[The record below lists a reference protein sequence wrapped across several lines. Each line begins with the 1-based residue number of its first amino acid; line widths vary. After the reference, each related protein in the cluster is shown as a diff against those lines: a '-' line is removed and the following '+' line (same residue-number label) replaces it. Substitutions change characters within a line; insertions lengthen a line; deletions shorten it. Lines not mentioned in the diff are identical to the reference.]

1 MKRTTTILIAICVS
15 ALFANGK
22 QISQNAALSA
32 ARKYSRTG
40 QVAPAK
46 NLRSDKTNNA
56 PYYAFNLEQGYVI
69 VSGDDEM
76 TELVGYAENGFFDAE
91 NVPPQMQLWL
101 DGYAEYVA
109 AVQSGK
115 AKARKILL
123 SDSPSVVVEPL
134 VTTKWNQDA
143 PFNNFAPEYTDD
155 NNNTQRCATGCA
167 ATAMAQIMKFHN
179 WPEQGVGH
187 YSYEHQSFGTIS
199 SNFSEHVYDW
209 TNMIDRYNNGEYSNV
224 QADAVALLMKDC
236 GVSLNMNYGPVS
248 GASIYS
254 YTPAFK
260 NYFRY
265 SSRTVNRSGCETAEF
280 TRIITDELQEG
291 RPIIYCGT
299 GEDGGHAFV
308 VDGYDTN
315 YFLHVNWGWG
325 GYSDGYFDMNYMDPA
340 GLGIGGGSGAFKW
353 NQGIVLARPLKD
365 GVEPYEF
372 IQQLCF
378 VLFNDVQGGIFCKQ
392 EMPANKGDDVTILLR
407 NTANLSGESFFGS
420 LNVGVFDDSG
430 ALVTMGNEERLEN
443 NNGELLEFQSG
454 RLYSVD
460 LPMTLNTA
468 GIADGNYIVRA
479 MSKAN
484 GNVWRKF
491 ASTDCLNMTVADGKV
506 SLVSPTPNIS
516 LTGIGS
522 YNGNVYKGNPFSVNI
537 TIHNGSSIPADGSI
551 LFKVTDSETGDA
563 LSGSLR
569 AIVYDNCDF
578 RSNIAFS
585 TTNDFFA
592 IGKTYNISFT
602 GFQTTDGKTLP
613 INNTIP
619 LSFSIVE
626 NTEVQS
632 SLTFFNIEGSPFG
645 MTVSNE
651 NFNKADDTMVSINCL
666 GNANEETYQGYIA
679 IETLNL
685 HTGSKWHT
693 SLGLTE
699 RYIAIETLN
708 LHTGSKWHTSLGL
721 TENIPQGAYYPQI
734 NTPFK
739 ALPIATAD
747 DGVYRLSTV
756 SQEIRNGY
764 LFPDWLY
771 TTNTSHIDFRV
782 NGSDVTVLHPVDEVA
797 FSAAPESYPTIG
809 TNCTFNL
816 DLENKNDKSETIS
829 AGMYFVDQDNNGIGL
844 AQVDG
849 IILKAYE
856 QQTVPVTVFIDP
868 AKFHE
873 RTHYAAYPVIR
884 KGESYILG
892 VPYEFNGATSGINDV
907 NAVNVKAYPN
917 PVVDV
922 LHVNVEA
929 LRIDVYNAG
938 GALVADASNADSVNV
953 AHLPAGYYIAVVATA
968 DGTARIPFVKK

>member
-209 TNMIDRYNNGEYSNV
+209 TNMIYRYNNGEYSSE

-254 YTPAFK
+254 YYPAFK

-280 TRIITDELQEG
+280 TKIITDELQEG

-325 GYSDGYFDMNYMDPA
+325 GYSDGYFDMNYMDPT

-378 VLFNDVQGGIFCKQ
+378 VPYDDVKGGIFCEQ

-430 ALVTMGNEERLEN
+430 ALVTMGNEERIEN

-454 RLYSVD
+454 SLYSVD

-479 MSKAN
+479 MSKAD
-484 GNVWRKF
+484 GDVWRKF

-506 SLVSPTPNIS
+506 YLSAPTPNIS
-516 LTGIGS
+516 MVGIGS
-522 YNGNVYKGNPFSVNI
+522 YDTATYKGFSFNADV
-537 TIHNGSSIPADGSI
+537 TVHNSSSIPVDGSI
-551 LFKVTDSETGDA
+551 MFTVTDSETGDA

-578 RSNIAFS
+578 KARISFP
-585 TTNDFFA
+585 TTYDFFV

-613 INNTIP
+613 INNAIP

-626 NTEVQS
+626 NAEVQN
-632 SLTFFNIEGSPFG
+632 SLTFFNINGNPFG

-651 NFNKADDTMVSINCL
+651 NFSKTDDTMVSINCI
-666 GNANEETYQGYIA
+666 GNANKETYMGYIG
-679 IETLNL
+679 IETYNL
-685 HTGSKWHT
+685 HTGSKWY
-693 SLGLTE
+693 S
-699 RYIAIETLN
+699 AIFKTVD
-708 LHTGSKWHTSLGL
+708 
-721 TENIPQGAYYPQI
+721 IPQGAYYAQL
-734 NTPFK
+734 NAPFK
-739 ALPIATAD
+739 ALPIATAAG

-756 SQEIRNGY
+756 SREIRKEY

-771 TTNTSHIDFRV
+771 TTNSSHIDFRV

-873 RTHYAAYPVIR
+873 RSHYAAYPVIR

-892 VPYEFNGATSGINDV
+892 EPYEFNGAISGINDV

-917 PVVDV
+917 PAVDV

>member
-187 YSYEHQSFGTIS
+187 YSYEHQSFGIIS
-199 SNFSEHVYDW
+199 SNFSEHIYDW

-280 TRIITDELQEG
+280 TKIITDELQEG

-325 GYSDGYFDMNYMDPA
+325 GYSDGYFDMNYMDPT

-378 VLFNDVQGGIFCKQ
+378 VLFNDVQGGIFCEQ
-392 EMPANKGDDVTILLR
+392 EMPANKGDVVTILLR

-430 ALVTMGNEERLEN
+430 ALVTMGNEERIEN

-454 RLYSVD
+454 SLYSVD

-613 INNTIP
+613 INNAIP

-699 RYIAIETLN
+699 
-708 LHTGSKWHTSLGL
+708 
-721 TENIPQGAYYPQI
+721 NIPQGAYYPQI

-771 TTNTSHIDFRV
+771 TTNSSHIDFRV

-873 RTHYAAYPVIR
+873 RSHYAAYPVIR

-892 VPYEFNGATSGINDV
+892 EPYEFNGAISGINDV

-917 PVVDV
+917 PAVDV

>member
-101 DGYAEYVA
+101 NGYAEYVA

-115 AKARKILL
+115 AKAKKILL

-280 TRIITDELQEG
+280 TKIITDELQEG

-325 GYSDGYFDMNYMDPA
+325 GYSDGYFDMNYMDPT

-378 VLFNDVQGGIFCKQ
+378 VLFNDVQGGIFCEQ
-392 EMPANKGDDVTILLR
+392 EMPANKGDVVTILLR

-430 ALVTMGNEERLEN
+430 ALVTMGNEERIEN

-454 RLYSVD
+454 SLYSVD

-632 SLTFFNIEGSPFG
+632 SLTFFNIEGSSFG

-666 GNANEETYQGYIA
+666 GNANEETYQG
-679 IETLNL
+679 
-685 HTGSKWHT
+685 
-693 SLGLTE
+693 
-699 RYIAIETLN
+699 YIAIETLN

-771 TTNTSHIDFRV
+771 TTNSSHIDFRV

-849 IILKAYE
+849 ITLKAYE

-868 AKFHE
+868 TKFHE
-873 RTHYAAYPVIR
+873 RTHYIAYPVIF
-884 KGESYILG
+884 KGESYISG
-892 VPYEFNGATSGINDV
+892 EPYEFNGATSGINDV

-917 PVVDV
+917 PAVDV

-968 DGTARIPFVKK
+968 EGTARIPFVKK

>member
-280 TRIITDELQEG
+280 TKIITDELQEG

-378 VLFNDVQGGIFCKQ
+378 VLFNDVQGGIFCEQ
-392 EMPANKGDDVTILLR
+392 EMPANKGDVVTILLR

-430 ALVTMGNEERLEN
+430 ALVTMGNEERIEN

-454 RLYSVD
+454 SLYSVD

-651 NFNKADDTMVSINCL
+651 NFNKTDDTMVSINCL
-666 GNANEETYQGYIA
+666 GNANEETYQG
-679 IETLNL
+679 
-685 HTGSKWHT
+685 
-693 SLGLTE
+693 
-699 RYIAIETLN
+699 YIAIETLN

-849 IILKAYE
+849 ITLKAYE

-892 VPYEFNGATSGINDV
+892 EPYEFNGATSGINDV
-907 NAVNVKAYPN
+907 NAINVKVYPN

-929 LRIDVYNAG
+929 QRIDVYNAG

-968 DGTARIPFVKK
+968 DGSARIPFVKK

>member
-280 TRIITDELQEG
+280 TKIITDELQEG

-325 GYSDGYFDMNYMDPA
+325 GYSDGYFDMNYMDPT

-378 VLFNDVQGGIFCKQ
+378 VPYDDVKGGIFCEQ
-392 EMPANKGDDVTILLR
+392 EMPANKGDVVTILLR

-430 ALVTMGNEERLEN
+430 ALVTMGNEERIEN

-454 RLYSVD
+454 SLYSVD

-479 MSKAN
+479 MSKAD
-484 GNVWRKF
+484 GDVWRKF

-506 SLVSPTPNIS
+506 YLSAPTPNIS
-516 LTGIGS
+516 MVGIGS
-522 YNGNVYKGNPFSVNI
+522 YDTATYKGFSFNADV
-537 TIHNGSSIPADGSI
+537 TVHNSSSIPVDGSI
-551 LFKVTDSETGDA
+551 MFTVTDSETGDA

-578 RSNIAFS
+578 KARISFP
-585 TTNDFFA
+585 TTYDFFV

-613 INNTIP
+613 INNAIP

-626 NTEVQS
+626 NAEVQN
-632 SLTFFNIEGSPFG
+632 SLTFFNINGNPFG

-651 NFNKADDTMVSINCL
+651 NFSKTDDTMVSINCI
-666 GNANEETYQGYIA
+666 GNANKETYMGYIG
-679 IETLNL
+679 IETYNL
-685 HTGSKWHT
+685 HTGSKWY
-693 SLGLTE
+693 S
-699 RYIAIETLN
+699 AIFKTVD
-708 LHTGSKWHTSLGL
+708 
-721 TENIPQGAYYPQI
+721 IPQGAYYAQL
-734 NTPFK
+734 NAPFK
-739 ALPIATAD
+739 ALPIATAAG

-756 SQEIRNGY
+756 SREIRKEY

-771 TTNTSHIDFRV
+771 TTNSSHIDFRV

-873 RTHYAAYPVIR
+873 RSHYAAYPVIR

-892 VPYEFNGATSGINDV
+892 EPYEFNGAISGINDV

-917 PVVDV
+917 PAVDV

>member
-209 TNMIDRYNNGEYSNV
+209 TNMIDRYNNGEYSSE

-254 YTPAFK
+254 YYPAFK

-280 TRIITDELQEG
+280 TKIITDELQEG

-325 GYSDGYFDMNYMDPA
+325 GYSDGYFDMNYMDPT

-378 VLFNDVQGGIFCKQ
+378 VPYDDVKGGIFCEQ
-392 EMPANKGDDVTILLR
+392 EMPANKGDVVTILLR

-420 LNVGVFDDSG
+420 LNVGVFDDSS
-430 ALVTMGNEERLEN
+430 ALVTMGNEERIEN

-454 RLYSVD
+454 SLYSVD
-460 LPMTLNTA
+460 IPMTLNTA

-479 MSKAN
+479 MSKAD
-484 GNVWRKF
+484 GDVWRKF

-506 SLVSPTPNIS
+506 YLSAPTPNIS
-516 LTGIGS
+516 MVGIGS
-522 YNGNVYKGNPFSVNI
+522 YDTATYKGFSFNADV
-537 TIHNGSSIPADGSI
+537 TVHNSSSIPVDGSI
-551 LFKVTDSETGDA
+551 MFTVTDSETGDA

-578 RSNIAFS
+578 KARISFP
-585 TTNDFFA
+585 TTYDFFV

-613 INNTIP
+613 INNAIP

-626 NTEVQS
+626 NAEVQN
-632 SLTFFNIEGSPFG
+632 SLTFFNINGNPFG

-651 NFNKADDTMVSINCL
+651 NFSKTDDTMVSINCI
-666 GNANEETYQGYIA
+666 GNANKETYMGYIG
-679 IETLNL
+679 IETYNL
-685 HTGSKWHT
+685 HTGSKWY
-693 SLGLTE
+693 S
-699 RYIAIETLN
+699 AIFKTVD
-708 LHTGSKWHTSLGL
+708 
-721 TENIPQGAYYPQI
+721 IPQGAYYAQL
-734 NTPFK
+734 NAPFK
-739 ALPIATAD
+739 ALPIATAAG

-756 SQEIRNGY
+756 SREIRKEY

-771 TTNTSHIDFRV
+771 TTNSSHIDFRV

-873 RTHYAAYPVIR
+873 RSHYAAYPVIR

-892 VPYEFNGATSGINDV
+892 EPYEFNGAISGINDV

-917 PVVDV
+917 PAVDV

>member
-143 PFNNFAPEYTDD
+143 PFNNFAPEYTD

-280 TRIITDELQEG
+280 TKIITDELQEG

-325 GYSDGYFDMNYMDPA
+325 GYSDGYFDMNYMDPT

-378 VLFNDVQGGIFCKQ
+378 VLFNDVQGGIFCEQ

-484 GNVWRKF
+484 GDVWRKF

-632 SLTFFNIEGSPFG
+632 SLTFFNIEGSPLG

-666 GNANEETYQGYIA
+666 GNANEETYQG
-679 IETLNL
+679 
-685 HTGSKWHT
+685 
-693 SLGLTE
+693 
-699 RYIAIETLN
+699 YIAIETLN

-892 VPYEFNGATSGINDV
+892 EPYEFNGATSGINDV
-907 NAVNVKAYPN
+907 NAINVKVYPN

-929 LRIDVYNAG
+929 QRIDVYNAG

-968 DGTARIPFVKK
+968 DGSARIPFVKK

>member
-1 MKRTTTILIAICVS
+1 MKRTTTILITICVS

-101 DGYAEYVA
+101 DRYAEYVA

-209 TNMIDRYNNGEYSNV
+209 TNMIDRYNNGEYSSE

-254 YTPAFK
+254 YYPAFK

-280 TRIITDELQEG
+280 TKIITDELQEG

-325 GYSDGYFDMNYMDPA
+325 GYSDGYFDMNYMDPT

-378 VLFNDVQGGIFCKQ
+378 VPYDDVKGGIFCEQ
-392 EMPANKGDDVTILLR
+392 EMPANKGDVVTILLR

-430 ALVTMGNEERLEN
+430 ALVTMGNEERIEN

-454 RLYSVD
+454 SLYSVD

-484 GNVWRKF
+484 GDVWRKF

-506 SLVSPTPNIS
+506 YLSAPTPNIS
-516 LTGIGS
+516 MVGIGS
-522 YNGNVYKGNPFSVNI
+522 YDTATYKGFSFNADV
-537 TIHNGSSIPADGSI
+537 TVHNSSSIPVDGSI
-551 LFKVTDSETGDA
+551 MFTVTDSETGDA

-578 RSNIAFS
+578 KARISFP
-585 TTNDFFA
+585 TTYDFFV

-613 INNTIP
+613 INNAIP

-626 NTEVQS
+626 NAEVQN
-632 SLTFFNIEGSPFG
+632 SLTFFNINGNPFG

-651 NFNKADDTMVSINCL
+651 NFSKTDDTMVSINCI
-666 GNANEETYQGYIA
+666 GNANKETYMGYIG
-679 IETLNL
+679 IETYNL
-685 HTGSKWHT
+685 HTGSKWY
-693 SLGLTE
+693 S
-699 RYIAIETLN
+699 AIFKTVD
-708 LHTGSKWHTSLGL
+708 
-721 TENIPQGAYYPQI
+721 IPQGAYYAQL
-734 NTPFK
+734 NAPFK
-739 ALPIATAD
+739 ALPIATAAG

-756 SQEIRNGY
+756 SREIRKEY

-771 TTNTSHIDFRV
+771 TTNSSHIDFRV

-868 AKFHE
+868 AKFLE
-873 RTHYAAYPVIR
+873 RSHYAAYPVIR

-892 VPYEFNGATSGINDV
+892 EPYEFNGATSGINDV

-917 PVVDV
+917 PAVDV

>member
-209 TNMIDRYNNGEYSNV
+209 TNMIDRYNNGEYSSE

-254 YTPAFK
+254 YYPAFK

-265 SSRTVNRSGCETAEF
+265 TSRTVNRSGCETAEF
-280 TRIITDELQEG
+280 TKIITDELQEG

-325 GYSDGYFDMNYMDPA
+325 GYSDGYFDMNYMDPT

-378 VLFNDVQGGIFCKQ
+378 VPYDDVKGGIFCEQ
-392 EMPANKGDDVTILLR
+392 EMPANKGDVVTILLR

-430 ALVTMGNEERLEN
+430 ALVTMGNEERIEN

-454 RLYSVD
+454 SLYSVD

-479 MSKAN
+479 MSKDD
-484 GNVWRKF
+484 GDVWRKF

-506 SLVSPTPNIS
+506 YLSAPTPNIS
-516 LTGIGS
+516 MVGIGS
-522 YNGNVYKGNPFSVNI
+522 YDTATYKGFSFNADV
-537 TIHNGSSIPADGSI
+537 TVHNSSSIPVDGSI
-551 LFKVTDSETGDA
+551 MFTVTDSETGDA

-578 RSNIAFS
+578 KARISFP
-585 TTNDFFA
+585 TTYDFFV

-613 INNTIP
+613 INNAIP

-626 NTEVQS
+626 NAEVQN
-632 SLTFFNIEGSPFG
+632 SLTFFNINGNPFG

-651 NFNKADDTMVSINCL
+651 NFSKTDDTMVSINCI
-666 GNANEETYQGYIA
+666 GNANKETYMGYIG
-679 IETLNL
+679 IETYNL
-685 HTGSKWHT
+685 HTGSKWY
-693 SLGLTE
+693 S
-699 RYIAIETLN
+699 AIFKTVD
-708 LHTGSKWHTSLGL
+708 
-721 TENIPQGAYYPQI
+721 IPQGAYYPQI

-816 DLENKNDKSETIS
+816 NLENKNDKSETIS

-849 IILKAYE
+849 ITLKAYE

-873 RTHYAAYPVIR
+873 RSHYAAYPVIF
-884 KGESYILG
+884 KGESYISG
-892 VPYEFNGATSGINDV
+892 EPYEFNGATSGINDV
-907 NAVNVKAYPN
+907 NAVNVKVYPN
-917 PVVDV
+917 PVVNV

>member
-209 TNMIDRYNNGEYSNV
+209 TDMIDRYNNGEYSNV

-254 YTPAFK
+254 YYPAFK

-280 TRIITDELQEG
+280 TKIITDELQEG

-325 GYSDGYFDMNYMDPA
+325 GYSDGYFDMNYMDPT

-378 VLFNDVQGGIFCKQ
+378 VPYDDVKGGIFCEQ

-430 ALVTMGNEERLEN
+430 ALVTMGNEERIEN

-454 RLYSVD
+454 SLYSVD

-479 MSKAN
+479 MSKAD
-484 GNVWRKF
+484 GDVWRKF

-506 SLVSPTPNIS
+506 YLSAPTPNIS
-516 LTGIGS
+516 MVGIGS
-522 YNGNVYKGNPFSVNI
+522 YDTATYKGFSFNADV
-537 TIHNGSSIPADGSI
+537 TVHNSSSIPVDGSI
-551 LFKVTDSETGDA
+551 MFTVTDSETGDA

-578 RSNIAFS
+578 KARISFP
-585 TTNDFFA
+585 TTYDFFV

-613 INNTIP
+613 INNAIP

-626 NTEVQS
+626 NAEVQNR
-632 SLTFFNIEGSPFG
+632 LTFFNINGNPFG

-651 NFNKADDTMVSINCL
+651 NFSKTDDTMVCINCI
-666 GNANEETYQGYIA
+666 GNANKETYMGYIG
-679 IETLNL
+679 IETYNL
-685 HTGSKWHT
+685 HTGSKWY
-693 SLGLTE
+693 S
-699 RYIAIETLN
+699 AIFKTVD
-708 LHTGSKWHTSLGL
+708 
-721 TENIPQGAYYPQI
+721 IPQGAYYAQL
-734 NTPFK
+734 NAPFK
-739 ALPIATAD
+739 ALPIATAAG

-756 SQEIRNGY
+756 SREIRKEY

-771 TTNTSHIDFRV
+771 TTNSSHIDFRV

-873 RTHYAAYPVIR
+873 RSHYAAYPVIR

-917 PVVDV
+917 PAVDV

>member
-209 TNMIDRYNNGEYSNV
+209 TNMIDRYNNGEYSSE

-254 YTPAFK
+254 YYPAFK

-280 TRIITDELQEG
+280 TKIITDELQEG
-291 RPIIYCGT
+291 RPLIYCGT

-325 GYSDGYFDMNYMDPA
+325 GYSDGYFDMNYMDPT

-378 VLFNDVQGGIFCKQ
+378 VPYDDVKGGIFCEQ
-392 EMPANKGDDVTILLR
+392 EMPANKGDVVTILLR

-430 ALVTMGNEERLEN
+430 ALVTMGNEERIEN

-454 RLYSVD
+454 SLYSVD

-479 MSKAN
+479 MSKAD
-484 GNVWRKF
+484 GDVWRKF

-506 SLVSPTPNIS
+506 YLSAPTPNIS
-516 LTGIGS
+516 MVGIGS
-522 YNGNVYKGNPFSVNI
+522 YDTATYKGFSFNADV
-537 TIHNGSSIPADGSI
+537 TVHNSSSIPVDGSI
-551 LFKVTDSETGDA
+551 MFTVTDSETGDA

-578 RSNIAFS
+578 KARISFP
-585 TTNDFFA
+585 TTYDFFV

-613 INNTIP
+613 INNAIP

-626 NTEVQS
+626 NAEVQN
-632 SLTFFNIEGSPFG
+632 SLTFFNIDGSPFG

-651 NFNKADDTMVSINCL
+651 NFSKTDDTMVSINCI
-666 GNANEETYQGYIA
+666 GNANKETYMGYIG
-679 IETLNL
+679 IETYNL
-685 HTGSKWHT
+685 HTGSKWY
-693 SLGLTE
+693 S
-699 RYIAIETLN
+699 AIFKTVD
-708 LHTGSKWHTSLGL
+708 
-721 TENIPQGAYYPQI
+721 IPQGAYYAQL
-734 NTPFK
+734 NAPFK
-739 ALPIATAD
+739 ALPIATAAG

-756 SQEIRNGY
+756 SREIRKEY

-771 TTNTSHIDFRV
+771 TTNSSHIDFRV

-873 RTHYAAYPVIR
+873 RSHYAAYPVIR

-892 VPYEFNGATSGINDV
+892 EPYEFNGAISGINDV

>member
-280 TRIITDELQEG
+280 TKIITDELQEG

-325 GYSDGYFDMNYMDPA
+325 GYSDGYFDMNYMDPT

-378 VLFNDVQGGIFCKQ
+378 VLFNDVQGGIFCEQ
-392 EMPANKGDDVTILLR
+392 EMPANKGDAVTILLR

-430 ALVTMGNEERLEN
+430 ALVTMGNEERIEN

-454 RLYSVD
+454 SLYSVD

-506 SLVSPTPNIS
+506 YLSAPTPNIS
-516 LTGIGS
+516 MVGIGS
-522 YNGNVYKGNPFSVNI
+522 YDTATYKGFSFNADV
-537 TIHNGSSIPADGSI
+537 TVHNSSSIPVDGSI
-551 LFKVTDSETGDA
+551 MFTVTDSETGDA

-578 RSNIAFS
+578 KARISFP

-613 INNTIP
+613 INNAIP

-626 NTEVQS
+626 NAEVQN
-632 SLTFFNIEGSPFG
+632 SLTFFNINGNPFG

-651 NFNKADDTMVSINCL
+651 NFSKADDTMVSINCL

-685 HTGSKWHT
+685 HTGSKWH
-693 SLGLTE
+693 S
-699 RYIAIETLN
+699 
-708 LHTGSKWHTSLGL
+708 SLGL

-739 ALPIATAD
+739 ALPIATAG

-764 LFPDWLY
+764 QFPDWLY

-849 IILKAYE
+849 ITLKAYE

-868 AKFHE
+868 TKFHE
-873 RTHYAAYPVIR
+873 RTHYIAYPVIF
-884 KGESYILG
+884 KGESYISG
-892 VPYEFNGATSGINDV
+892 EPYEFNGATSGINDV

-917 PVVDV
+917 PAVDV

-953 AHLPAGYYIAVVATA
+953 ALLPAGYYIAVVATA
-968 DGTARIPFVKK
+968 EGTARIPFVKK

>member
-209 TNMIDRYNNGEYSNV
+209 TNMIDRYNNGEYSNM

-254 YTPAFK
+254 YYPAFK

-280 TRIITDELQEG
+280 TKIITDELQEG
-291 RPIIYCGT
+291 RPLIYCGT

-325 GYSDGYFDMNYMDPA
+325 GYSDGYFDMNYMDPT

-378 VLFNDVQGGIFCKQ
+378 VPYDDVKGGIFCEQ

-430 ALVTMGNEERLEN
+430 ALVTMGNEERIEN

-454 RLYSVD
+454 SLYSVD

-484 GNVWRKF
+484 GDVWRKF

-506 SLVSPTPNIS
+506 YLSAPTPNIS
-516 LTGIGS
+516 MVGIGS
-522 YNGNVYKGNPFSVNI
+522 YDTATYKGFSFNADV
-537 TIHNGSSIPADGSI
+537 TVHNSSSIPVDGSI
-551 LFKVTDSETGDA
+551 MFTVTDSETGDA

-578 RSNIAFS
+578 KARISFP
-585 TTNDFFA
+585 TTYDFFV

-613 INNTIP
+613 INNAIP

-626 NTEVQS
+626 NAEVQN
-632 SLTFFNIEGSPFG
+632 SLTFFNINGNPFG

-651 NFNKADDTMVSINCL
+651 NFSKTDNTMVSINGI
-666 GNANEETYQGYIA
+666 GNANKETYMGYIG
-679 IETLNL
+679 IETYNL
-685 HTGSKWHT
+685 HTGSKWY
-693 SLGLTE
+693 S
-699 RYIAIETLN
+699 AIFKTVD
-708 LHTGSKWHTSLGL
+708 
-721 TENIPQGAYYPQI
+721 IPQGAYYAQL
-734 NTPFK
+734 NAPFK
-739 ALPIATAD
+739 ALPIATAAG

-756 SQEIRNGY
+756 SREIRKEY

-771 TTNTSHIDFRV
+771 TTNSSHIDFRV

-873 RTHYAAYPVIR
+873 RSHYAAYPVIR

-892 VPYEFNGATSGINDV
+892 EPYEFNGAISGINDV

-917 PVVDV
+917 PAVDV

>member
-1 MKRTTTILIAICVS
+1 
-15 ALFANGK
+15 
-22 QISQNAALSA
+22 
-32 ARKYSRTG
+32 
-40 QVAPAK
+40 
-46 NLRSDKTNNA
+46 
-56 PYYAFNLEQGYVI
+56 
-69 VSGDDEM
+69 
-76 TELVGYAENGFFDAE
+76 
-91 NVPPQMQLWL
+91 MQLWL

-199 SNFSEHVYDW
+199 SDFSEHVYDW

-430 ALVTMGNEERLEN
+430 ALVTMGNEERIEN

-454 RLYSVD
+454 SLYSVD

-685 HTGSKWHT
+685 Q
-693 SLGLTE
+693 
-699 RYIAIETLN
+699 
-708 LHTGSKWHTSLGL
+708 TGSKWHTSLGL

-849 IILKAYE
+849 ITLKAYE
-856 QQTVPVTVFIDP
+856 QQTVPVTVFIDT

-873 RTHYAAYPVIR
+873 GTHYIAYPVIF
-884 KGESYILG
+884 KGESYISG
-892 VPYEFNGATSGINDV
+892 EPYEFNGATSGINDV
-907 NAVNVKAYPN
+907 NAVNVKVYPN
-917 PVVDV
+917 PVVNV

>member
-325 GYSDGYFDMNYMDPA
+325 GYSDGYFDMNYMDPT

-613 INNTIP
+613 INNAIP

-626 NTEVQS
+626 NAEVQS
-632 SLTFFNIEGSPFG
+632 SLTFFNINGNPFG

-651 NFNKADDTMVSINCL
+651 NFSKADDTMVSINCL
-666 GNANEETYQGYIA
+666 GNANEETYQG
-679 IETLNL
+679 
-685 HTGSKWHT
+685 
-693 SLGLTE
+693 
-699 RYIAIETLN
+699 YIAIETLN

-771 TTNTSHIDFRV
+771 TTNSSHIDFRV

-868 AKFHE
+868 TKFHE
-873 RTHYAAYPVIR
+873 RTHYIAYPVIF
-884 KGESYILG
+884 KGESYISG
-892 VPYEFNGATSGINDV
+892 EPYEFNGATSGINDV
-907 NAVNVKAYPN
+907 NAVNVKVYPN
-917 PVVDV
+917 PVVNV

>member
-179 WPEQGVGH
+179 WPEQGVGY

-280 TRIITDELQEG
+280 TKIITDELQEG

-325 GYSDGYFDMNYMDPA
+325 GYSDGYFDMNYMDPT

-378 VLFNDVQGGIFCKQ
+378 VLFNDVQGGIFCEL
-392 EMPANKGDDVTILLR
+392 EMPANKGDVVTILLR

-430 ALVTMGNEERLEN
+430 ALVTMGNEERIEN

-454 RLYSVD
+454 SLYSVD

-479 MSKAN
+479 MSKAD
-484 GNVWRKF
+484 GDVWRKF

-506 SLVSPTPNIS
+506 YLSAPTPNIS
-516 LTGIGS
+516 MVGIGS
-522 YNGNVYKGNPFSVNI
+522 YDTATYKGFSFNADV
-537 TIHNGSSIPADGSI
+537 TVHNSSSIPVDGSI
-551 LFKVTDSETGDA
+551 IFTVTDSETGDA

-578 RSNIAFS
+578 KAKISFP
-585 TTNDFFA
+585 TTYDFFV

-613 INNTIP
+613 INNAIP

-626 NTEVQS
+626 NTEVQN
-632 SLTFFNIEGSPFG
+632 SLTFFNINGNPFG

-651 NFNKADDTMVSINCL
+651 NFSKTDDTMVSINCI
-666 GNANEETYQGYIA
+666 GNANKETYMGYIG
-679 IETLNL
+679 IETYNL
-685 HTGSKWHT
+685 HTGSKWY
-693 SLGLTE
+693 S
-699 RYIAIETLN
+699 AIFKTVD
-708 LHTGSKWHTSLGL
+708 
-721 TENIPQGAYYPQI
+721 IVQGAYYAQL
-734 NTPFK
+734 NAPFK
-739 ALPIATAD
+739 ALPIATAAG

-756 SQEIRNGY
+756 SREIRKEY

-771 TTNTSHIDFRV
+771 TTNSSHIDFRV

-873 RTHYAAYPVIR
+873 RSHYAAYPVIR

-892 VPYEFNGATSGINDV
+892 EPYEFNGAISGINDV

-917 PVVDV
+917 PAVDV

>member
-187 YSYEHQSFGTIS
+187 YSYEHQLFGTIS

-280 TRIITDELQEG
+280 TKIITDELQEG

-325 GYSDGYFDMNYMDPA
+325 GYSDGYFDMNYMDPT

-378 VLFNDVQGGIFCKQ
+378 VLFNDVQGGIFCEQ
-392 EMPANKGDDVTILLR
+392 EMPANKGDVVTILLR

-430 ALVTMGNEERLEN
+430 ALVTMGNEERIEN

-454 RLYSVD
+454 SLYSVD

-484 GNVWRKF
+484 GDVWRKF

-506 SLVSPTPNIS
+506 YLSAPTPNIS
-516 LTGIGS
+516 MVGIGS
-522 YNGNVYKGNPFSVNI
+522 YDTATYKGFSFNADV
-537 TIHNGSSIPADGSI
+537 TVHNSSSIPVDGSI
-551 LFKVTDSETGDA
+551 MFTVTDSETGDA

-578 RSNIAFS
+578 KARISFP
-585 TTNDFFA
+585 TTSDFFV

-613 INNTIP
+613 INNAIP

-626 NTEVQS
+626 NAEVQN
-632 SLTFFNIEGSPFG
+632 SLTFFNINGNPFG

-651 NFNKADDTMVSINCL
+651 NFSKTDDTMVSINCI
-666 GNANEETYQGYIA
+666 GNANKETYMGYIG
-679 IETLNL
+679 IETYNL
-685 HTGSKWHT
+685 HTGSKWY
-693 SLGLTE
+693 S
-699 RYIAIETLN
+699 AIFKTVDI
-708 LHTGSKWHTSLGL
+708 T
-721 TENIPQGAYYPQI
+721 QGAYYAQL
-734 NTPFK
+734 NAPFK
-739 ALPIATAD
+739 ALPIATAAG

-756 SQEIRNGY
+756 SREIRKEY

-771 TTNTSHIDFRV
+771 TTNSSHIDFRV

-873 RTHYAAYPVIR
+873 RSHYAAYPVIR

-892 VPYEFNGATSGINDV
+892 EPYEFNGATSGINDV

>member
-101 DGYAEYVA
+101 NGYAEYVA

-280 TRIITDELQEG
+280 TKIITDELQEG

-378 VLFNDVQGGIFCKQ
+378 VLFNDVQGGIFCEQ

-420 LNVGVFDDSG
+420 LNVGVFDNSG
-430 ALVTMGNEERLEN
+430 ALVTMGNEERIEN

-454 RLYSVD
+454 SLYSVD

-484 GNVWRKF
+484 GDVWRKF

-506 SLVSPTPNIS
+506 YLSAPTPNIS
-516 LTGIGS
+516 MVGIGS
-522 YNGNVYKGNPFSVNI
+522 YDTATYKGFSFNADV
-537 TIHNGSSIPADGSI
+537 TVHNSSSIPVDGSI
-551 LFKVTDSETGDA
+551 MFTVTDSETGDA

-578 RSNIAFS
+578 KARISFP
-585 TTNDFFA
+585 TTSDFFV

-602 GFQTTDGKTLP
+602 EFQTTDGKTLP
-613 INNTIP
+613 INNAIP

-626 NTEVQS
+626 NAEVQN
-632 SLTFFNIEGSPFG
+632 SLTFFNINGNPFG

-651 NFNKADDTMVSINCL
+651 NFSKTDDTMVSINCI
-666 GNANEETYQGYIA
+666 GNANKETYMGYIG
-679 IETLNL
+679 IETYNL
-685 HTGSKWHT
+685 HTGSKWY
-693 SLGLTE
+693 S
-699 RYIAIETLN
+699 AIFKTVD
-708 LHTGSKWHTSLGL
+708 
-721 TENIPQGAYYPQI
+721 IPQGAYYAQL
-734 NTPFK
+734 NAPFK
-739 ALPIATAD
+739 ALPIATAAG

-756 SQEIRNGY
+756 SREIRKEY

-771 TTNTSHIDFRV
+771 TTNSSYIDFRV

-873 RTHYAAYPVIR
+873 GTHYAAYPVIR

-892 VPYEFNGATSGINDV
+892 EPYEFNGATSGINDV

-917 PVVDV
+917 PAVDV

>member
-1 MKRTTTILIAICVS
+1 MRIGIIRQWKTDFPECSPFGCAQIL
-15 ALFANGK
+15 
-22 QISQNAALSA
+22 QNWT
-32 ARKYSRTG
+32 SR
-40 QVAPAK
+40 PAK

-199 SNFSEHVYDW
+199 SDFSKHVYDW

-280 TRIITDELQEG
+280 TKIITDELQEG

-430 ALVTMGNEERLEN
+430 ALVTMGNEERIEN

-454 RLYSVD
+454 SLYSVD

-626 NTEVQS
+626 NTEEQS

-666 GNANEETYQGYIA
+666 GNANEETYQG
-679 IETLNL
+679 
-685 HTGSKWHT
+685 
-693 SLGLTE
+693 
-699 RYIAIETLN
+699 YIAIETLN

-816 DLENKNDKSETIS
+816 NLENKNDKSETIS

-849 IILKAYE
+849 ITLKAYE
-856 QQTVPVTVFIDP
+856 QQTVPVTVFIDT

-873 RTHYAAYPVIR
+873 GTHYIAYPVIF
-884 KGESYILG
+884 KGESYISG
-892 VPYEFNGATSGINDV
+892 EPYEFNGATSGINDV
-907 NAVNVKAYPN
+907 NAVNVKVYPN
-917 PVVDV
+917 PVVNV

>member
-46 NLRSDKTNNA
+46 NLRSDKTNNT

-280 TRIITDELQEG
+280 TKIITDELQEG

-430 ALVTMGNEERLEN
+430 ALVTMGNEERIEN

-699 RYIAIETLN
+699 
-708 LHTGSKWHTSLGL
+708 
-721 TENIPQGAYYPQI
+721 NIPQGAYYPQI

-873 RTHYAAYPVIR
+873 RTHYAAYPVIF
-884 KGESYILG
+884 KGESYISG
-892 VPYEFNGATSGINDV
+892 EPYEFNGATSGINDV
-907 NAVNVKAYPN
+907 NAINVKAYPN
-917 PVVDV
+917 PAVDV

>member
-209 TNMIDRYNNGEYSNV
+209 TNMIDRYNNGEYSSE

-254 YTPAFK
+254 YYPAFK

-280 TRIITDELQEG
+280 TKIITDELQEG

-325 GYSDGYFDMNYMDPA
+325 GYSDGYFDMNYMDPT

-378 VLFNDVQGGIFCKQ
+378 VPYDDVKGGIFCEQ

-430 ALVTMGNEERLEN
+430 ALVTMGNEERIEN
-443 NNGELLEFQSG
+443 NNGDLLEFQSG
-454 RLYSVD
+454 SLYSVD

-479 MSKAN
+479 MSKAD
-484 GNVWRKF
+484 GDVWRKF

-506 SLVSPTPNIS
+506 YLSAPTPNIS
-516 LTGIGS
+516 MVGIGS
-522 YNGNVYKGNPFSVNI
+522 YDTATYKGFSFNADV
-537 TIHNGSSIPADGSI
+537 TVHNSSSIPVDGSI
-551 LFKVTDSETGDA
+551 MFTVTDSETGDA

-578 RSNIAFS
+578 KARISFP
-585 TTNDFFA
+585 TTYDFFV

-613 INNTIP
+613 INNAIP

-626 NTEVQS
+626 NAEVQN
-632 SLTFFNIEGSPFG
+632 SLTFFNINGNPFG

-651 NFNKADDTMVSINCL
+651 NFSKTDNTMVSINGI
-666 GNANEETYQGYIA
+666 GNANKETYMGYIG
-679 IETLNL
+679 IETYNL
-685 HTGSKWHT
+685 HTGSKWY
-693 SLGLTE
+693 S
-699 RYIAIETLN
+699 AIFKTVD
-708 LHTGSKWHTSLGL
+708 
-721 TENIPQGAYYPQI
+721 IPQGAYYAQL
-734 NTPFK
+734 NAPFK
-739 ALPIATAD
+739 ALPIATAAG

-756 SQEIRNGY
+756 SREIRKEY

-771 TTNTSHIDFRV
+771 TTNSSHIDFRV

-797 FSAAPESYPTIG
+797 FSAAPESYPAIG

-849 IILKAYE
+849 ITLKAYE
-856 QQTVPVTVFIDP
+856 QHTVPVTVFIDP

-892 VPYEFNGATSGINDV
+892 EPYEFNGAISGINDV

-938 GALVADASNADSVNV
+938 GVLVADASNADSVNV

>member
-209 TNMIDRYNNGEYSNV
+209 TNMIDRYNNGEYSSE

-254 YTPAFK
+254 YYPAFK

-265 SSRTVNRSGCETAEF
+265 TSRTVNRSGCETAEF
-280 TRIITDELQEG
+280 TKIITDELQEG

-325 GYSDGYFDMNYMDPA
+325 GYSDGYFDMNYMDPT

-378 VLFNDVQGGIFCKQ
+378 VPYDDVKGGIFCEQ
-392 EMPANKGDDVTILLR
+392 EMPAYKGDVVTILLR

-430 ALVTMGNEERLEN
+430 ALVTMGNEERIEN

-454 RLYSVD
+454 SLYSVD

-484 GNVWRKF
+484 GDVWRKF

-506 SLVSPTPNIS
+506 YLSAPTPNIS
-516 LTGIGS
+516 MVGIGS
-522 YNGNVYKGNPFSVNI
+522 YDTATYKGFSFNADV
-537 TIHNGSSIPADGSI
+537 TVHNSSSIPVDGSI
-551 LFKVTDSETGDA
+551 MFTVTDSETGDA

-578 RSNIAFS
+578 KARISFP
-585 TTNDFFA
+585 TTYDFFV

-613 INNTIP
+613 INNAIP

-626 NTEVQS
+626 NAEVQN
-632 SLTFFNIEGSPFG
+632 SLTFFNIDGSPFG

-651 NFNKADDTMVSINCL
+651 NFSKTDDTMVSINCI
-666 GNANEETYQGYIA
+666 GNANKETYMGYIG
-679 IETLNL
+679 IETYNL
-685 HTGSKWHT
+685 HTGSKWY
-693 SLGLTE
+693 S
-699 RYIAIETLN
+699 AIFKTVD
-708 LHTGSKWHTSLGL
+708 
-721 TENIPQGAYYPQI
+721 IPQGAYYAQL
-734 NTPFK
+734 NAPFK
-739 ALPIATAD
+739 ALPIATAAG

-756 SQEIRNGY
+756 SREIRKEY

-771 TTNTSHIDFRV
+771 TTNSSHIDFRV

-892 VPYEFNGATSGINDV
+892 EPYEFNGAISGINDV

-917 PVVDV
+917 PAVDV

-929 LRIDVYNAG
+929 LKIDVYNAG

>member
-76 TELVGYAENGFFDAE
+76 TELVGYAENSFFDAE

-209 TNMIDRYNNGEYSNV
+209 TNMIDRYNNGEYSSE

-254 YTPAFK
+254 YYPAFK

-280 TRIITDELQEG
+280 TKIITDELQEG

-325 GYSDGYFDMNYMDPA
+325 GYSDGYFDMNYMDPT

-378 VLFNDVQGGIFCKQ
+378 VPYDDVKGGIFCEQ
-392 EMPANKGDDVTILLR
+392 EMPANRGDVVTILLR

-430 ALVTMGNEERLEN
+430 ALVTMGNEERIEN

-454 RLYSVD
+454 SLYSVD

-484 GNVWRKF
+484 GDVWRKF

-506 SLVSPTPNIS
+506 YLSAPTPNIS
-516 LTGIGS
+516 MVGIGS
-522 YNGNVYKGNPFSVNI
+522 YDTATYKGFSFNADV
-537 TIHNGSSIPADGSI
+537 TVHNSSSIPVDGSI
-551 LFKVTDSETGDA
+551 MFTVTDSETGDA

-578 RSNIAFS
+578 KARISFP
-585 TTNDFFA
+585 TTYDFFV

-613 INNTIP
+613 INNAIP

-626 NTEVQS
+626 NAEVQN
-632 SLTFFNIEGSPFG
+632 SLTFFNINGNPFG

-651 NFNKADDTMVSINCL
+651 NFSKTDDTMVSINCI
-666 GNANEETYQGYIA
+666 GNANKETYMGYIG
-679 IETLNL
+679 IETYNL
-685 HTGSKWHT
+685 HTGSKWY
-693 SLGLTE
+693 S
-699 RYIAIETLN
+699 AIFKTVDV
-708 LHTGSKWHTSLGL
+708 
-721 TENIPQGAYYPQI
+721 PQGAYYAQL
-734 NTPFK
+734 NAPFK
-739 ALPIATAD
+739 ALPIATAAG

-756 SQEIRNGY
+756 SREIRKEY

-771 TTNTSHIDFRV
+771 TTNSSHIDFRV

-849 IILKAYE
+849 ITLKAYE

-892 VPYEFNGATSGINDV
+892 EPYEFNGAISGINDV

-917 PVVDV
+917 PAVDV

>member
-280 TRIITDELQEG
+280 TKIITDELQEG

-325 GYSDGYFDMNYMDPA
+325 GYSDGYFDMNYMDPT

-378 VLFNDVQGGIFCKQ
+378 VLFNDVQGGIFCEQ
-392 EMPANKGDDVTILLR
+392 EMPANKGDVVTILLR

-430 ALVTMGNEERLEN
+430 ALVTMGNEERIEN

-454 RLYSVD
+454 SLYSVD

-613 INNTIP
+613 INNAIP

-666 GNANEETYQGYIA
+666 GKANEETYQGYIA

-685 HTGSKWHT
+685 HTGSKWH
-693 SLGLTE
+693 S
-699 RYIAIETLN
+699 
-708 LHTGSKWHTSLGL
+708 SLGL

-739 ALPIATAD
+739 ALPIATAG

-764 LFPDWLY
+764 QFPDWLY

-873 RTHYAAYPVIR
+873 RTHYIAYPVIF
-884 KGESYILG
+884 KGESYISG
-892 VPYEFNGATSGINDV
+892 EPYEFNGATSGINDV
-907 NAVNVKAYPN
+907 NAINVKAYPN

-938 GALVADASNADSVNV
+938 GTLVADASNADSVNV

>member
-209 TNMIDRYNNGEYSNV
+209 TNMIDRYNNGEYSSV

-254 YTPAFK
+254 YYPAFK

-280 TRIITDELQEG
+280 TKIITDELQEG

-325 GYSDGYFDMNYMDPA
+325 GYSDGYFDMNYMDPT

-378 VLFNDVQGGIFCKQ
+378 VPYDDVKGGIFCEQ
-392 EMPANKGDDVTILLR
+392 EMPANKGDVVTILLR

-430 ALVTMGNEERLEN
+430 ALVTMGNEERIEN

-454 RLYSVD
+454 SLYSVD
-460 LPMTLNTA
+460 IPMTLNTA

-479 MSKAN
+479 MSKAD
-484 GNVWRKF
+484 GDVWRKF

-506 SLVSPTPNIS
+506 YLSAPTPNIS
-516 LTGIGS
+516 MVGIGS
-522 YNGNVYKGNPFSVNI
+522 YDTATYKGFSFNADV
-537 TIHNGSSIPADGSI
+537 TVHNSSSIPVDGSI
-551 LFKVTDSETGDA
+551 MFTVTDSETGDA

-578 RSNIAFS
+578 KARISFP
-585 TTNDFFA
+585 TTYDFFV

-613 INNTIP
+613 INNAIP

-626 NTEVQS
+626 NAEVQN
-632 SLTFFNIEGSPFG
+632 SLTFFNINGNPFG

-651 NFNKADDTMVSINCL
+651 NFSKTDDTMVSINCI
-666 GNANEETYQGYIA
+666 GNANKETYMGYIG
-679 IETLNL
+679 IETYNL
-685 HTGSKWHT
+685 HTGSKWY
-693 SLGLTE
+693 S
-699 RYIAIETLN
+699 AIFKTVD
-708 LHTGSKWHTSLGL
+708 
-721 TENIPQGAYYPQI
+721 IPQGAYYAQL
-734 NTPFK
+734 NAPFK
-739 ALPIATAD
+739 ALPIATAAG

-756 SQEIRNGY
+756 SREIRKEY

-771 TTNTSHIDFRV
+771 TTNSSHIDFRV

-816 DLENKNDKSETIS
+816 DLENKNDKSETIG

-873 RTHYAAYPVIR
+873 RSHYAAYPVIR

-892 VPYEFNGATSGINDV
+892 EPYEFNGAISGINDV

-917 PVVDV
+917 PAVDV

>member
-209 TNMIDRYNNGEYSNV
+209 TNMIDRYNNGEYSNM

-254 YTPAFK
+254 YYPAFK

-280 TRIITDELQEG
+280 TKIITDELQEG

-325 GYSDGYFDMNYMDPA
+325 GYSDGYFDMNYMDPT

-378 VLFNDVQGGIFCKQ
+378 VLYNDVKGGIFCEQ
-392 EMPANKGDDVTILLR
+392 EMPANKGDVVTILLR

-484 GNVWRKF
+484 GDVWRKF

-506 SLVSPTPNIS
+506 YLSAPTPNIS
-516 LTGIGS
+516 MVGIGS
-522 YNGNVYKGNPFSVNI
+522 YDTATYKGFSFNADV
-537 TIHNGSSIPADGSI
+537 TVHNSSSIPADGSI

-699 RYIAIETLN
+699 
-708 LHTGSKWHTSLGL
+708 
-721 TENIPQGAYYPQI
+721 NIPQGAYYPQI

-849 IILKAYE
+849 IILKAYDE

-892 VPYEFNGATSGINDV
+892 EPYEFNGATSGINDV

-917 PVVDV
+917 PAVDV
-922 LHVNVEA
+922 LHANVEA

>member
-209 TNMIDRYNNGEYSNV
+209 TNMIDRYNNGEYSNM

-254 YTPAFK
+254 YYPAFK

-280 TRIITDELQEG
+280 TKIITDELQEG
-291 RPIIYCGT
+291 RPLIYCGT

-325 GYSDGYFDMNYMDPA
+325 GYSDGYFDMNYMDPT

-378 VLFNDVQGGIFCKQ
+378 VPYDDVKGGIFCEQ
-392 EMPANKGDDVTILLR
+392 EMPANKGDVVTILLR

-430 ALVTMGNEERLEN
+430 ALVTMGNEERIEN

-454 RLYSVD
+454 SLYSVD

-484 GNVWRKF
+484 GDVWRKF

-506 SLVSPTPNIS
+506 YLSAPTPNIS
-516 LTGIGS
+516 MVGIGS
-522 YNGNVYKGNPFSVNI
+522 YDTATYKGFSFNADV
-537 TIHNGSSIPADGSI
+537 TVHNSSSIPVDGSI
-551 LFKVTDSETGDA
+551 MFTVTDSETGDA

-578 RSNIAFS
+578 KARISFP
-585 TTNDFFA
+585 TTYDFFV

-613 INNTIP
+613 INNAIP

-626 NTEVQS
+626 NAEVQN
-632 SLTFFNIEGSPFG
+632 SLTFFNIDGSPFG

-651 NFNKADDTMVSINCL
+651 NFSKTDDTMVSINCI
-666 GNANEETYQGYIA
+666 GNANKETYMGYIG
-679 IETLNL
+679 IETYNL
-685 HTGSKWHT
+685 HTGSKWY
-693 SLGLTE
+693 S
-699 RYIAIETLN
+699 AIFKTVD
-708 LHTGSKWHTSLGL
+708 
-721 TENIPQGAYYPQI
+721 IPQGAYYAQL
-734 NTPFK
+734 NAPFK
-739 ALPIATAD
+739 ALPIATAAG

-764 LFPDWLY
+764 QFPDWLY

-873 RTHYAAYPVIR
+873 RSHYAAYPVIR

-892 VPYEFNGATSGINDV
+892 EPYEFNGATSGINDV

-917 PVVDV
+917 PAVDV

>member
-209 TNMIDRYNNGEYSNV
+209 TNMIDRYNNGEYSSE

-254 YTPAFK
+254 YYPAFK

-280 TRIITDELQEG
+280 TKIITNELQEG

-325 GYSDGYFDMNYMDPA
+325 GYSDGYFDMNYMDPT

-378 VLFNDVQGGIFCKQ
+378 VPYDDVKGGIFCEQ
-392 EMPANKGDDVTILLR
+392 EMPANKGDVVTILLR

-430 ALVTMGNEERLEN
+430 ALVTMGNEERIEN

-454 RLYSVD
+454 SLYSVD

-484 GNVWRKF
+484 GDVWRKF

-506 SLVSPTPNIS
+506 YLSAPTPNIS
-516 LTGIGS
+516 MVGIGS
-522 YNGNVYKGNPFSVNI
+522 YDTATYKGFSFNADV
-537 TIHNGSSIPADGSI
+537 TVHNSSSIPVDGSI
-551 LFKVTDSETGDA
+551 MFTVTDSETGDA

-578 RSNIAFS
+578 KARISFP
-585 TTNDFFA
+585 TTYDFFV

-613 INNTIP
+613 INNAIP

-626 NTEVQS
+626 NAEVQN
-632 SLTFFNIEGSPFG
+632 SLTFFNINGNPFG

-651 NFNKADDTMVSINCL
+651 NFSKTDNTMVSINGI
-666 GNANEETYQGYIA
+666 GNANKETYMGYIG
-679 IETLNL
+679 IETYNL
-685 HTGSKWHT
+685 HTGSKWY
-693 SLGLTE
+693 S
-699 RYIAIETLN
+699 AIFKTVD
-708 LHTGSKWHTSLGL
+708 
-721 TENIPQGAYYPQI
+721 IPQGAYYAQL
-734 NTPFK
+734 NAPFK
-739 ALPIATAD
+739 ALPIATAAG

-756 SQEIRNGY
+756 SREIRKEY

-771 TTNTSHIDFRV
+771 TTNSSHIDFRV

-873 RTHYAAYPVIR
+873 RSHYAAYPVIR

-892 VPYEFNGATSGINDV
+892 EPYEFNGAISGINDV

-917 PVVDV
+917 PAVDV

>member
-254 YTPAFK
+254 YYPAFK

-280 TRIITDELQEG
+280 TKIITDELQEG

-325 GYSDGYFDMNYMDPA
+325 GYSDGYFDMNYMDPT

-378 VLFNDVQGGIFCKQ
+378 VPYDDVKGGIFCEQ
-392 EMPANKGDDVTILLR
+392 EMPANKGDVVTILLR

-430 ALVTMGNEERLEN
+430 ALVTMGNEERIEN

-454 RLYSVD
+454 SLYSVD

-484 GNVWRKF
+484 GDVWRKF

-506 SLVSPTPNIS
+506 YLSAPTPNIS
-516 LTGIGS
+516 MVGIGS
-522 YNGNVYKGNPFSVNI
+522 YDTATYKGFSFNADV
-537 TIHNGSSIPADGSI
+537 TVHNSSSIPVDGSI
-551 LFKVTDSETGDA
+551 MFTVTDSETGDA

-578 RSNIAFS
+578 KARISFP
-585 TTNDFFA
+585 TTSDFFA

-613 INNTIP
+613 INNAIP

-626 NTEVQS
+626 NAEVQN
-632 SLTFFNIEGSPFG
+632 SLTFFNINGNPFG

-651 NFNKADDTMVSINCL
+651 NFSKTDDTMVSINCI
-666 GNANEETYQGYIA
+666 GNANKETYMGYIG
-679 IETLNL
+679 IETYNL
-685 HTGSKWHT
+685 HTGSKWY
-693 SLGLTE
+693 S
-699 RYIAIETLN
+699 AIFKTVD
-708 LHTGSKWHTSLGL
+708 
-721 TENIPQGAYYPQI
+721 IPQGAYYAQL
-734 NTPFK
+734 NAPFK
-739 ALPIATAD
+739 ALPIATAAG

-756 SQEIRNGY
+756 SREIRKEY

-771 TTNTSHIDFRV
+771 TTNSSHIDFRV

-873 RTHYAAYPVIR
+873 RSHYAAYPVIR

-892 VPYEFNGATSGINDV
+892 EPYEFNGAISGINDV

-917 PVVDV
+917 PAVDV

>member
-199 SNFSEHVYDW
+199 SDFSEHVYDW

-430 ALVTMGNEERLEN
+430 ALVTMGNEERIEN

-651 NFNKADDTMVSINCL
+651 NFSKTDNTMVSINGI
-666 GNANEETYQGYIA
+666 GNANKETYMGYIG
-679 IETLNL
+679 IET
-685 HTGSKWHT
+685 
-693 SLGLTE
+693 
-699 RYIAIETLN
+699 YN

-849 IILKAYE
+849 ITLKAYE

-873 RTHYAAYPVIR
+873 RTHYIAYPVIF
-884 KGESYILG
+884 KGESYISG
-892 VPYEFNGATSGINDV
+892 EPYEFNGATSGINDV
-907 NAVNVKAYPN
+907 NAVNVKVYPN
-917 PVVDV
+917 PVVNV

>member
-199 SNFSEHVYDW
+199 SNFSEHAYDW

-280 TRIITDELQEG
+280 TKIITDELQEG

-378 VLFNDVQGGIFCKQ
+378 VLFNDVQGGIFCEQ
-392 EMPANKGDDVTILLR
+392 EMPANKGDVVTILLR

-430 ALVTMGNEERLEN
+430 ALVTMGNEERIEN

-506 SLVSPTPNIS
+506 YLSAPTPNIS
-516 LTGIGS
+516 MVGIGS
-522 YNGNVYKGNPFSVNI
+522 YDTATYKGFSFNADV
-537 TIHNGSSIPADGSI
+537 TVHNSSSIPVDGSI
-551 LFKVTDSETGDA
+551 MFTVNDSETGDA

-578 RSNIAFS
+578 KARISFP
-585 TTNDFFA
+585 TTYDFFV

-613 INNTIP
+613 INNAIP

-626 NTEVQS
+626 NAEVQN
-632 SLTFFNIEGSPFG
+632 SLTFFNINGNPFG

-651 NFNKADDTMVSINCL
+651 NFSKTDDTMVSINCI
-666 GNANEETYQGYIA
+666 GNANKETYMGYIG
-679 IETLNL
+679 IETYNL
-685 HTGSKWHT
+685 HTGSKWY
-693 SLGLTE
+693 S
-699 RYIAIETLN
+699 AIFKTVD
-708 LHTGSKWHTSLGL
+708 
-721 TENIPQGAYYPQI
+721 IPQGAYYAQL
-734 NTPFK
+734 NAPFK
-739 ALPIATAD
+739 ALPIATAAG

-756 SQEIRNGY
+756 SREIRKEY

-771 TTNTSHIDFRV
+771 TTNSSHIDFRV

-873 RTHYAAYPVIR
+873 RSHYAAYPVIR

-892 VPYEFNGATSGINDV
+892 EPYEFNGAISGINDV

-917 PVVDV
+917 PAVDV

>member
-1 MKRTTTILIAICVS
+1 M
-15 ALFANGK
+15 
-22 QISQNAALSA
+22 
-32 ARKYSRTG
+32 
-40 QVAPAK
+40 
-46 NLRSDKTNNA
+46 
-56 PYYAFNLEQGYVI
+56 
-69 VSGDDEM
+69 
-76 TELVGYAENGFFDAE
+76 
-91 NVPPQMQLWL
+91 
-101 DGYAEYVA
+101 
-109 AVQSGK
+109 
-115 AKARKILL
+115 
-123 SDSPSVVVEPL
+123 
-134 VTTKWNQDA
+134 
-143 PFNNFAPEYTDD
+143 
-155 NNNTQRCATGCA
+155 
-167 ATAMAQIMKFHN
+167 
-179 WPEQGVGH
+179 
-187 YSYEHQSFGTIS
+187 
-199 SNFSEHVYDW
+199 
-209 TNMIDRYNNGEYSNV
+209 
-224 QADAVALLMKDC
+224 
-236 GVSLNMNYGPVS
+236 
-248 GASIYS
+248 
-254 YTPAFK
+254 
-260 NYFRY
+260 
-265 SSRTVNRSGCETAEF
+265 
-280 TRIITDELQEG
+280 
-291 RPIIYCGT
+291 
-299 GEDGGHAFV
+299 
-308 VDGYDTN
+308 
-315 YFLHVNWGWG
+315 
-325 GYSDGYFDMNYMDPA
+325 
-340 GLGIGGGSGAFKW
+340 
-353 NQGIVLARPLKD
+353 
-365 GVEPYEF
+365 
-372 IQQLCF
+372 
-378 VLFNDVQGGIFCKQ
+378 
-392 EMPANKGDDVTILLR
+392 
-407 NTANLSGESFFGS
+407 
-420 LNVGVFDDSG
+420 
-430 ALVTMGNEERLEN
+430 
-443 NNGELLEFQSG
+443 
-454 RLYSVD
+454 
-460 LPMTLNTA
+460 
-468 GIADGNYIVRA
+468 
-479 MSKAN
+479 
-484 GNVWRKF
+484 
-491 ASTDCLNMTVADGKV
+491 
-506 SLVSPTPNIS
+506 
-516 LTGIGS
+516 
-522 YNGNVYKGNPFSVNI
+522 
-537 TIHNGSSIPADGSI
+537 
-551 LFKVTDSETGDA
+551 FKVTDSETGDA

-699 RYIAIETLN
+699 
-708 LHTGSKWHTSLGL
+708 
-721 TENIPQGAYYPQI
+721 NIPQGAYYPQI

-782 NGSDVTVLHPVDEVA
+782 NGSDVTVLHPVDEVT

-892 VPYEFNGATSGINDV
+892 EPYEFNGATSGINDV

-917 PVVDV
+917 PAVDV

>member
-1 MKRTTTILIAICVS
+1 MKRATTILIAICVS

-209 TNMIDRYNNGEYSNV
+209 TNMIDRYNNGEYSSE

-254 YTPAFK
+254 YYPAFK

-280 TRIITDELQEG
+280 TKIITDELQEG

-325 GYSDGYFDMNYMDPA
+325 GYSDGYFDMNYMDPT

-378 VLFNDVQGGIFCKQ
+378 VPYNDVKGGIFCEQ
-392 EMPANKGDDVTILLR
+392 EMPANRGDDVTILLR

-430 ALVTMGNEERLEN
+430 ALVTMGNEERIEN

-454 RLYSVD
+454 SLYSVD

-484 GNVWRKF
+484 GDVWRKF

-506 SLVSPTPNIS
+506 YLSAPTPNIS
-516 LTGIGS
+516 MVGIGS
-522 YNGNVYKGNPFSVNI
+522 YDTATYKGFSFNADV
-537 TIHNGSSIPADGSI
+537 TVHNSSSIPVDGSI
-551 LFKVTDSETGDA
+551 MFTVTDSETGDA

-578 RSNIAFS
+578 KARISFP
-585 TTNDFFA
+585 TTYDFFV

-613 INNTIP
+613 INNAIP

-626 NTEVQS
+626 NAEVQN
-632 SLTFFNIEGSPFG
+632 SLTFFNIDGSPFG

-651 NFNKADDTMVSINCL
+651 NFSKTDDTMVSINCI
-666 GNANEETYQGYIA
+666 GNANKETYMGYIG
-679 IETLNL
+679 IETYNL
-685 HTGSKWHT
+685 HTGSKWY
-693 SLGLTE
+693 S
-699 RYIAIETLN
+699 AIFKTVD
-708 LHTGSKWHTSLGL
+708 
-721 TENIPQGAYYPQI
+721 IPQGAYYAQL
-734 NTPFK
+734 NAPFK
-739 ALPIATAD
+739 ALPIATAAG

-756 SQEIRNGY
+756 SREIRKEY

-771 TTNTSHIDFRV
+771 TTNSSHIDFRV

-873 RTHYAAYPVIR
+873 RSHYAAYPVIR

-892 VPYEFNGATSGINDV
+892 EPYEFNGAISGINDV

-917 PVVDV
+917 PAVDV

>member
-280 TRIITDELQEG
+280 TKIITDELQEG

-325 GYSDGYFDMNYMDPA
+325 GYSDGYFDMNYMDPT

-378 VLFNDVQGGIFCKQ
+378 VLFNDVQGGIFCEQ

-420 LNVGVFDDSG
+420 LNVGVFDNSG
-430 ALVTMGNEERLEN
+430 ALVTMGNEERIEN

-454 RLYSVD
+454 SLYSVD

-484 GNVWRKF
+484 GDVWRKF

-506 SLVSPTPNIS
+506 YLSAPTPNIS
-516 LTGIGS
+516 MVGIGS
-522 YNGNVYKGNPFSVNI
+522 YDTATYKGFSFNADV
-537 TIHNGSSIPADGSI
+537 TVHNSSSIPVDGSI
-551 LFKVTDSETGDA
+551 MFTVTDSETGDA

-578 RSNIAFS
+578 KARISFP
-585 TTNDFFA
+585 TTSDFFV

-613 INNTIP
+613 INNAIP

-626 NTEVQS
+626 NTEVQN
-632 SLTFFNIEGSPFG
+632 SLTFFNINGNPFG

-651 NFNKADDTMVSINCL
+651 NFSKTDDTMVSINCI
-666 GNANEETYQGYIA
+666 GNANKETYMGYIG
-679 IETLNL
+679 IETYNL
-685 HTGSKWHT
+685 HTGSKWY
-693 SLGLTE
+693 S
-699 RYIAIETLN
+699 AIFKTVD
-708 LHTGSKWHTSLGL
+708 
-721 TENIPQGAYYPQI
+721 IPQGAYYAQL
-734 NTPFK
+734 NAPFK
-739 ALPIATAD
+739 ALPIATAAG

-756 SQEIRNGY
+756 SREIRKEY

-771 TTNTSHIDFRV
+771 TTNSSHIDFRV

-873 RTHYAAYPVIR
+873 RSHYAAYPVIR

-892 VPYEFNGATSGINDV
+892 EPYEFNGATSGINDV

-917 PVVDV
+917 PAVDV

-938 GALVADASNADSVNV
+938 GTLVADASNADSVNV

>member
-280 TRIITDELQEG
+280 TKIITDELQEG

-325 GYSDGYFDMNYMDPA
+325 GYSDGYFDMNYMDPT
-340 GLGIGGGSGAFKW
+340 GLGIGGGIGAFKW

-378 VLFNDVQGGIFCKQ
+378 VLFNDVQGGIFCEQ

-420 LNVGVFDDSG
+420 LNVGVFDNSG
-430 ALVTMGNEERLEN
+430 ALVTMGNEERIEN

-454 RLYSVD
+454 SLYSVD

-484 GNVWRKF
+484 GDVWRKF

-506 SLVSPTPNIS
+506 YLSAPTPNIS
-516 LTGIGS
+516 MVGIGS
-522 YNGNVYKGNPFSVNI
+522 YDTATYKGFSFNADV
-537 TIHNGSSIPADGSI
+537 TVHNSSSIPVDGSI
-551 LFKVTDSETGDA
+551 MFTVTDSETGDA

-578 RSNIAFS
+578 KARISFP
-585 TTNDFFA
+585 TTDDFFV

-613 INNTIP
+613 INNAIP

-626 NTEVQS
+626 NAEVQN
-632 SLTFFNIEGSPFG
+632 SLTFFNINGNPFG

-651 NFNKADDTMVSINCL
+651 NFSKTDDTMVSINCI
-666 GNANEETYQGYIA
+666 GNANKETYMGYIG
-679 IETLNL
+679 IETYNL
-685 HTGSKWHT
+685 YTGSKWY
-693 SLGLTE
+693 S
-699 RYIAIETLN
+699 AIFKTVDI
-708 LHTGSKWHTSLGL
+708 T
-721 TENIPQGAYYPQI
+721 QGAYYAQL
-734 NTPFK
+734 NAPFK
-739 ALPIATAD
+739 ALPIATAAG

-756 SQEIRNGY
+756 SREIRKEY

-771 TTNTSHIDFRV
+771 TTNSSHIDFRV

-849 IILKAYE
+849 ITLKAYE

-873 RTHYAAYPVIR
+873 GTHYAAYPVIR

-892 VPYEFNGATSGINDV
+892 EPYEFNGAISGINDV

-917 PVVDV
+917 PAVDV

-929 LRIDVYNAG
+929 LRIDVYNSG

>member
-209 TNMIDRYNNGEYSNV
+209 TNMIDRYNNGEYSSE

-254 YTPAFK
+254 YYPAFK

-280 TRIITDELQEG
+280 TKIITDELQEG

-325 GYSDGYFDMNYMDPA
+325 GYSDGYFDMNYMDPT

-378 VLFNDVQGGIFCKQ
+378 VPYDDVKGGIFCEQ

-430 ALVTMGNEERLEN
+430 ALVTMGNEERIEN
-443 NNGELLEFQSG
+443 NNGELLEFQSES
-454 RLYSVD
+454 LYSVD

-484 GNVWRKF
+484 GDVWRKF

-506 SLVSPTPNIS
+506 YLSAPTPNIS
-516 LTGIGS
+516 MVGIGS
-522 YNGNVYKGNPFSVNI
+522 YDTATYKGFSFNADV
-537 TIHNGSSIPADGSI
+537 TVHNSSSIPVDGSI
-551 LFKVTDSETGDA
+551 MFTVTDSETGDA

-578 RSNIAFS
+578 KARISFP
-585 TTNDFFA
+585 TTYDFFV

-613 INNTIP
+613 INNAIP

-626 NTEVQS
+626 NAEVQN
-632 SLTFFNIEGSPFG
+632 SLTFFNINGNPFG

-651 NFNKADDTMVSINCL
+651 NFSKTDDTMVSINCI
-666 GNANEETYQGYIA
+666 GNANKETYMGYIG
-679 IETLNL
+679 IETYNL
-685 HTGSKWHT
+685 HTGSKWY
-693 SLGLTE
+693 S
-699 RYIAIETLN
+699 AIFKTVD
-708 LHTGSKWHTSLGL
+708 
-721 TENIPQGAYYPQI
+721 IPQGAYYAQL
-734 NTPFK
+734 NAPFK
-739 ALPIATAD
+739 ALPIATAAG

-756 SQEIRNGY
+756 SREIRKEY

-771 TTNTSHIDFRV
+771 TTNSSHIDFRV

-849 IILKAYE
+849 ITLKAYE

-892 VPYEFNGATSGINDV
+892 EPYEFNGATSGINDV

>member
-46 NLRSDKTNNA
+46 NLRSDKTNNP

-209 TNMIDRYNNGEYSNV
+209 TNMIDRYNNGEYSSE

-254 YTPAFK
+254 YYPAFK

-280 TRIITDELQEG
+280 TKIITDELQEG

-325 GYSDGYFDMNYMDPA
+325 GYSDGYFDMNYMDPT

-378 VLFNDVQGGIFCKQ
+378 VPYDDVKGGIFCEQ
-392 EMPANKGDDVTILLR
+392 EMPANKGDVVTILLR

-430 ALVTMGNEERLEN
+430 ALVTMGNEERIEN

-454 RLYSVD
+454 SLYSVD

-484 GNVWRKF
+484 GDVWRKF

-506 SLVSPTPNIS
+506 YLSAPTPNIS
-516 LTGIGS
+516 MVGIGS
-522 YNGNVYKGNPFSVNI
+522 YDTATYKGFSFNADV
-537 TIHNGSSIPADGSI
+537 TVHNSSSIPVDGSI
-551 LFKVTDSETGDA
+551 MFTVTDSETGDA

-578 RSNIAFS
+578 KARISFP
-585 TTNDFFA
+585 TTYDFFA

-613 INNTIP
+613 INNAIP

-626 NTEVQS
+626 NAEVQN
-632 SLTFFNIEGSPFG
+632 SLTFFNIDGSPFG

-651 NFNKADDTMVSINCL
+651 NFSKTDDTMVCINCI
-666 GNANEETYQGYIA
+666 GNANKETYMGYIG
-679 IETLNL
+679 IETYNL
-685 HTGSKWHT
+685 HTGSKWY
-693 SLGLTE
+693 S
-699 RYIAIETLN
+699 AIFKTVD
-708 LHTGSKWHTSLGL
+708 
-721 TENIPQGAYYPQI
+721 IPQGAYYAQL
-734 NTPFK
+734 NAPFK
-739 ALPIATAD
+739 ALPIATAAG

-756 SQEIRNGY
+756 SREIRKEY

-771 TTNTSHIDFRV
+771 TTNSSHIDFRV

-856 QQTVPVTVFIDP
+856 QQTVPVSVFIDP

-873 RTHYAAYPVIR
+873 RSHYAAYPVIR

-917 PVVDV
+917 PAVDV